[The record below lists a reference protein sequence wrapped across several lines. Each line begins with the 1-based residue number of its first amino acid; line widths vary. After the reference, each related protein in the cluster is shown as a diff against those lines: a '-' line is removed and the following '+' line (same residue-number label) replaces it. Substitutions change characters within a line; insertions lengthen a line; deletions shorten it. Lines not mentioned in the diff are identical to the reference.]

1 MLKALLK
8 RWVLT
13 SLLKESS
20 DGACVPWMG
29 QSYRGRGQDT
39 EGPEPPKVWRVMR
52 ATESRPMTEDRS
64 VRDWV
69 QQVRPQLQ
77 DQGVEGFVSEKKD
90 N

>member
-1 MLKALLK
+1 MSFNKFSK
-8 RWVLT
+8 RVQRRGL
-13 SLLKESS
+13 
-20 DGACVPWMG
+20 P
-29 QSYRGRGQDT
+29 GRGKDT
-39 EGPEPPKVWRVMR
+39 EGQEPPKVWRLMR

-77 DQGVEGFVSEKKD
+77 DQGDEGFVSEKKD